1 MYSFD
6 AMHIHRLVYD
16 FLKTHFFVAM
26 LNYEK
31 ALPID
36 YIDRFLEL
44 HTVYRHRMEAIPAE
58 DLAVVACQMI
68 SVCAIPV
75 ELEQ

>member
-1 MYSFD
+1 
-6 AMHIHRLVYD
+6 
-16 FLKTHFFVAM
+16 M

-44 HTVYRHRMEAIPAE
+44 HTVHRHRMESIPPD
-58 DLAVVACQMI
+58 DLAAVACQMI
-68 SVCAIPV
+68 NVCALPV
-75 ELEQ
+75 EVEQ

>member
-1 MYSFD
+1 
-6 AMHIHRLVYD
+6 
-16 FLKTHFFVAM
+16 M

-44 HTVYRHRMEAIPAE
+44 HTVYRHRMEVIPAD

>member
-1 MYSFD
+1 
-6 AMHIHRLVYD
+6 
-16 FLKTHFFVAM
+16 M

-44 HTVYRHRMEAIPAE
+44 RTVYRHRMEAIPAE